1 LDRSPEKERGDGI
14 QPNHSFD
21 PHDDV
26 QIAYPADWRTI
37 PPEKW
42 AGMMMTPEEYTAM
55 RDARVARE
63 RKAPRVGDAAPD
75 FTLERLAADGSRT
88 GEAFTLSSVKGRPVG
103 LIFGSYT

>member
-1 LDRSPEKERGDGI
+1 MNQI
-14 QPNHSFD
+14 D
-21 PHDDV
+21 PQDDV

-42 AGMMMTPEEYTAM
+42 ANMMMTPEQYNAM

-63 RKAPRVGDAAPD
+63 RKAPRVGAPAPG

-88 GEAFTLSSVKGRPVG
+88 GETFTLSSVKGRPVG

>member
-1 LDRSPEKERGDGI
+1 M
-14 QPNHSFD
+14 NH
-21 PHDDV
+21 PTEDV

-37 PPEKW
+37 PKEKW
-42 AGMMMTPEEYTAM
+42 ANMMMTPDEYNAM

-63 RKAPRVGDAAPD
+63 RKAPRVGQRAPD

-88 GEAFTLSSVKGRPVG
+88 GETFTLSSLKGRPVG

>member
-1 LDRSPEKERGDGI
+1 MNQI
-14 QPNHSFD
+14 D
-21 PHDDV
+21 PKDDV

-42 AGMMMTPEEYTAM
+42 ANMMMTPEQYNAM

-63 RKAPRVGDAAPD
+63 RRAPRVGAPAPD
-75 FTLERLAADGSRT
+75 FTLERLATDGSRT
-88 GEAFTLSSVKGRPVG
+88 GDTFTLSSVKGRPVG